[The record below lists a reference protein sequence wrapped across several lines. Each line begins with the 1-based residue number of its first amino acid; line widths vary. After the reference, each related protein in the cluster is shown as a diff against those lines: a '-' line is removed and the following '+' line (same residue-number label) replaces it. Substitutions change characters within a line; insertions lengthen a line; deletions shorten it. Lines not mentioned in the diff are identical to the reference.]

1 VAQEQEAKMLN
12 PTPLIRL
19 KHLLVVGA
27 VVAGATAS
35 TAGAFIPQPEGNS
48 VPAGVQVVRPPDVQ
62 DAAAA
67 VAATQQTTAAGL
79 KADGMRL
86 QGIAKVYAQLD
97 AAKGAP
103 DVVERYVATHQSGGL
118 AVQSTSEATRPP
130 DVADT
135 ALVVRY
141 APTASVD
148 SNGFDWN
155 DWAIGIGSG
164 LGLAF
169 ILGAAVLMGRQ
180 LRRHPMHA

>member
-1 VAQEQEAKMLN
+1 MTN

-35 TAGAFIPQPEGNS
+35 TAGAFIPQPDGDS
-48 VPAGVQVVRPPDVQ
+48 VPASVQLVRPPDVQ

-67 VAATQQTTAAGL
+67 VAASQQTTAAGL

-86 QGIAKVYAQLD
+86 QGIARVYAQLG
-97 AAKGAP
+97 AAKTQAAP
-103 DVVERYVATHQSGGL
+103 DVVERYVATHQLGGSL
-118 AVQSTSEATRPP
+118 AVKSTSEATRPP

-169 ILGAAVLMGRQ
+169 ILGAALLMGRQ
-180 LRRHPMHA
+180 LRRHPMQTA